1 MAIPQDGYS
10 TRAETR
16 RPPGRYRRT
25 TARRFESLTDIARR
39 IYGRNDLG
47 TVSKLAQKN
56 SNLRKLRAGT
66 VVNLPQI
73 VYPDESRFAT
83 QTVGQAPRRTAYS
96 AGDYSNTFNA
106 RQRAAARERTSPFLR
121 PAVPRFDWAAYS
133 AANQARQA
141 VPQPPARPAW
151 GPRGPGGIQPRQAPI
166 TGPPRPRFD
175 EEAPPGAQPRP
186 YVTGSEQA
194 FAGAQGPPQAAA
206 TAGGMQTRYPG
217 GVRTQYQTAYPE
229 LLPYGVK
236 AWDTARMLELGELP
250 LYVTQQDIDAGIVS
264 ADELLAAG
272 YIQNPD
278 GVWVLPWWEQQQT
291 AGGGGGYGG
300 GGGRGYGGYGG
311 YGGGRGTAGSA
322 PGYAPTGRQVYANE
336 FGLISWRI

>member
-83 QTVGQAPRRTAYS
+83 QPVGQAPRRTAYS
-96 AGDYSNTFNA
+96 AGDYSNVFNA

-121 PAVPRFDWAAYS
+121 PAAPRFDWAGAAYS

-166 TGPPRPRFD
+166 SGPQRPRFD

-186 YVTGSEQA
+186 YITGSEQA
-194 FAGAQGPPQAAA
+194 FAGAQQPPQAAA

-264 ADELLAAG
+264 ADELLEAG

-278 GVWVLPWWEQQQT
+278 GVWVLPWWEQQQQT
-291 AGGGGGYGG
+291 AGGGGGGYGG
-300 GGGRGYGGYGG
+300 GGRG
-311 YGGGRGTAGSA
+311 YGGGRAISQGT
-322 PGYAPTGRQVYANE
+322 PIGYPPFQDRKYANE
-336 FGLISWRI
+336 FGLITWSI

>member
-10 TRAETR
+10 SSAATR

-151 GPRGPGGIQPRQAPI
+151 GPRGPGGIQPPRQAPI
-166 TGPPRPRFD
+166 SGPQRPRFD

-186 YVTGSEQA
+186 YITGSEQA
-194 FAGAQGPPQAAA
+194 FAGAQQPPQAAA

-300 GGGRGYGGYGG
+300 GGGRGYGGGRAISQGTPIG
-311 YGGGRGTAGSA
+311 YPPFQDRK
-322 PGYAPTGRQVYANE
+322 YANE
-336 FGLISWRI
+336 FGLITWSI